1 MAERVSFSYAEYRVG
16 FMPTGTDINH
26 YKSGATP
33 CQMISLIDRECWAR
47 SNGYAALGLNLRLR
61 VGKIN
66 CPQNP
71 DSEKNDKSA
80 TIACE

>member
-47 SNGYAALGLNLRLR
+47 SNGYAALGLSLRSPS
-61 VGKIN
+61 GKDQL
-66 CPQNP
+66 PP
-71 DSEKNDKSA
+71 EP
-80 TIACE
+80 